1 VNTYLRFPSPAAA
14 KAFAARM
21 PAFVVRHG
29 TTDLGANADKTMQL
43 TLLPLT
49 DLHLTP
55 AGREMA
61 SARQT
66 ILTLGIV
73 GVLTLLIAIVNYVN
87 LATARAGLRARE
99 VAMRKVLG
107 ASRGMLVRQFA
118 GEAILTTALAALVAL
133 ALAELGLPLVN
144 AAAGLALSIPY
155 ATVVPALLV
164 LSVVVGIAAG
174 LYPAVLL
181 ARFPAAA
188 VLASARSPGGG
199 RTGARLREM
208 LVVFQFALATAFIA
222 GTLVLVAQTRHLRQA
237 DLGFARDGLIV
248 VKSLAG
254 LSEGQQ
260 GAMRDAI
267 ADLPMIRSVGIAD
280 SAAGAL
286 ATTTPTTSRY
296 PGAPALVPRCA
307 RSWWGRGSSPPM
319 APA

>member
-144 AAAGLALSIPY
+144 AAAGWRCPSLMPRSCPRCWCSPWSSGLPRASIRPCCWR
-155 ATVVPALLV
+155 AFPLL
-164 LSVVVGIAAG
+164 
-174 LYPAVLL
+174 PCWHRH
-181 ARFPAAA
+181 ARPEAAA
-188 VLASARSPGGG
+188 PAPGC
-199 RTGARLREM
+199 A
-208 LVVFQFALATAFIA
+208 
-222 GTLVLVAQTRHLRQA
+222 
-237 DLGFARDGLIV
+237 
-248 VKSLAG
+248 KCWSC
-254 LSEGQQ
+254 S
-260 GAMRDAI
+260 
-267 ADLPMIRSVGIAD
+267 S
-280 SAAGAL
+280 
-286 ATTTPTTSRY
+286 SRW
-296 PGAPALVPRCA
+296 PR
-307 RSWWGRGSSPPM
+307 RSSP
-319 APA
+319 ARWCWWRRPAICGRPISALPAMG